1 VKETPFMLLAGPCV
15 IENEPLT
22 LRVAERLSAIAR
34 NLGLAF
40 WFKASFD
47 KANRTSPD
55 AYRGP
60 GLEEGLRVLSRV
72 REKTGVP
79 IVTDIHEPPQAKP
92 VAEVADMLQIPAFLC
107 RQTDLLMAAGRTG
120 RIVNLKKPQFA
131 APEDMAYAAEKV
143 RLAGSER
150 ILLTERGTFFGYHNL
165 VVDFRS
171 LDIMADL
178 GFPVIFDATHSV
190 QRPSSGRSSGGDRR
204 FVESLAR
211 AAAAWGV
218 DGLFLETHPDPD
230 HALCDGPNSLPL
242 DRVEPLLRRVL
253 AIREAALS

>member
-1 VKETPFMLLAGPCV
+1 MNDTPFMLLAGPCV
-15 IENEPLT
+15 IESEVLS
-22 LRVAERLSAIAR
+22 LRVAERLRAITAP
-34 NLGLAF
+34 LGLAF

-47 KANRTSPD
+47 KANRTAPD
-55 AYRGP
+55 AFRGP
-60 GLEEGLRVLSRV
+60 GLDEGLRILCRV
-72 REKTGVP
+72 RDEIGVSV
-79 IVTDIHEPPQAKP
+79 VTDIHEPAQAEP

-107 RQTDLLMAAGRTG
+107 RQTDLLVAAGRTG

-131 APEDMAYAAEKV
+131 APEDMAHAAEKV
-143 RLAGSER
+143 RRAGCAR
-150 ILLTERGTFFGYHNL
+150 VCLTERGTFFGYHNL

-178 GFPVIFDATHSV
+178 GYPVIFDATHSV
-190 QRPSSGRSSGGDRR
+190 QQPSRGSSSGGDRR
-204 FVESLAR
+204 FVEPLAR

-242 DRVEPLLRRVL
+242 DRVEPLLRQVL
-253 AIREAALS
+253 AIRDAACA